1 MHQTQQ
7 TTNNITT
14 ITPTKIN
21 KSAMIRELL
30 ASGVP
35 PTQVA
40 LDVGCKPQYVYG
52 VMAYERSRQKKAKA
66 KAKRERDL
74 TKLNAPKRKYVKSG
88 KYSKKAAAV
97 PAAPI
102 VSAEEMEALK
112 QIPLE
117 TPAPVTE
124 IRYVAVDVPQPHY
137 NLTWKQRFTALFF
150 GRV

>member
-1 MHQTQQ
+1 MNQTQQ
-7 TTNNITT
+7 TTNNVTT

-74 TKLNAPKRKYVKSG
+74 AKIVPKRKYVKSG

-112 QIPLE
+112 
-117 TPAPVTE
+117 APPTLGE
-124 IRYVAVDVPQPHY
+124 IKFIEMPVPQPHY
-137 NLTWKQRFTALFF
+137 NLTWKQRFVAFFF